1 MSNLKTCAICFPA
14 CCCSLLGLPWTKMT
28 AFVTVLWKW
37 GVFIFFHPHLIS
49 AWPAGTWWP
58 TTWGW
63 DFGYPCRSC
72 TLSPVLS
79 ITVTLETATLS
90 ALLIA
95 QQPAISPPCLG
106 CPCGRRSLTRALGA
120 TGTSSSATSGW
131 LALLLGCWSSDIFCW
146 GVQWEEGIQLRRSVW
161 SVVLCLS
168 CEMQENC

>member
-14 CCCSLLGLPWTKMT
+14 CCCSLLGLPWKKNDCFCNCSVEMRC
-28 AFVTVLWKW
+28 LY
-37 GVFIFFHPHLIS
+37 FFHPHLIS